1 MFWKLR
7 ATFSVLVDI
16 LPFGSGSMAPRF
28 EKKYKGIE
36 LLSQTQ
42 IFWSQYLCNLKV
54 QTFDISNLD
63 YFIYISINYSINSLK
78 YLRSTTLGYKDIEIK
93 KSEFVAKTQLI
104 WKIWSFNRKL
114 LFIFCQWCINGTL
127 NNKYVAEHFFWT

>member
-1 MFWKLR
+1 VFWKLR

-36 LLSQTQ
+36 FLSQTQ

-63 YFIYISINYSINSLK
+63 YLSISINSLK
-78 YLRSTTLGYKDIEIK
+78 YLRSTTLGYKDMEIK
-93 KSEFVAKTQLI
+93 KSEFVAKTQL
-104 WKIWSFNRKL
+104 F
-114 LFIFCQWCINGTL
+114 
-127 NNKYVAEHFFWT
+127 